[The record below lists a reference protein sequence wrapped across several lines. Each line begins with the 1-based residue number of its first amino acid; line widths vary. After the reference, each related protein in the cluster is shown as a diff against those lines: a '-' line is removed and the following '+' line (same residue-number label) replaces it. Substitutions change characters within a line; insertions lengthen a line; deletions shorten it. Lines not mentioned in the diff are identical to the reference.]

1 MSTTNGKVEIVFLH
15 PRDGN
20 KFPAELGPATTGAKA
35 IDELVKAGF
44 IERPTTRPLTLTN
57 QRTGKTIPLSAS
69 VAGSEVESGDLIQ
82 INDIQIGH

>member
-35 IDELVKAGF
+35 VEELVKANF
-44 IERPTTRPLTLTN
+44 IERATARHLTLTH
-57 QRTGKTIPLSAS
+57 QRTGKTIPLSESIAR
-69 VAGSEVESGDLIQ
+69 AGVESGDLIQ
-82 INDIQIGH
+82 LTEIQEGA